1 MIKKLQAG
9 TLVFVSL
16 VIIGLATAFLP
27 GCANP
32 AIKTAPA
39 AVANLPEQ
47 PASTALKSLPVA
59 KSALATT
66 APDAR
71 LYTVQT
77 AKPVTATST
86 PEWQFVFVSPS
97 TGKAYAVY
105 VAHGKSSPPQEAP
118 SSGLRS
124 GESSALPKTTDAWK
138 IDSDT
143 AYAKAL
149 GAIGA
154 KAPEGTAYLGMETYR
169 ATDDTSTVKPFVWRV
184 HLYPATSNAT
194 TRTLDVN
201 ATTGA
206 VTVIK

>member
-1 MIKKLQAG
+1 MIKRLQAA
-9 TLVFVSL
+9 TLVFVL
-16 VIIGLATAFLP
+16 LAIAALPAAFLS
-27 GCANP
+27 GCASP
-32 AIKTAPA
+32 AIKTAPT
-39 AVANLPEQ
+39 AVGSLPEQ
-47 PASTALKSLPVA
+47 PASTALQSLPVA
-59 KSALATT
+59 RSALATT
-66 APDAR
+66 VPDAR

-77 AKPVTATST
+77 LQPVTATAT

-97 TGKAYAVY
+97 TGKEYAVY
-105 VAHGKSSPPQEAP
+105 VAHGTSSPPQESQ

-124 GESSALPKTTDAWK
+124 SESSALPKTTDAWK

-149 GAIGA
+149 GAIAAQASGRT
-154 KAPEGTAYLGMETYR
+154 GYLGMETYR
-169 ATDDTSTVKPFVWRV
+169 AIDDTSTVKPFVWRV